1 MIIII
6 TIRHSLDSLLK
17 FKESCLSIEYPG
29 NFSYVLPTLQS
40 TFVGG
45 MSLYPRMLGR
55 KRVIHQQWKGNVV
68 LCFSAGENISKKSSS
83 DSWGSL

>member
-1 MIIII
+1 
-6 TIRHSLDSLLK
+6 
-17 FKESCLSIEYPG
+17 
-29 NFSYVLPTLQS
+29 
-40 TFVGG
+40 

-68 LCFSAGENISKKSSS
+68 LCFSAGENISKKSYS